1 MQDSRLANNGGSG
14 RVDQARLRKLAEGWG
29 KMDQRQRAEA
39 MREVEELTRS
49 LAPAYREAFQEYFRR
64 MADREARRQS
74 SGGGN

>member
-1 MQDSRLANNGGSG
+1 MPDSRLANNGGSG

-29 KMDQRQRAEA
+29 KMDQRQRTEA

-64 MADREARRQS
+64 MADREAANQRK
-74 SGGGN
+74 